1 MHDLNDLRTSLNN
14 LDNAIV
20 YLMAERFRLTKK
32 VGEYKKAHNVRPIDP
47 EREARQMERVAQLAS
62 EAGLDPAFAQQMLRL
77 IIDEVVVQHKKL
89 QGIE

>member
-1 MHDLNDLRTSLNN
+1 MHDLEDLRKSLDN

-32 VGEYKKAHNVRPIDP
+32 VGEYKKAHNIPPVDLD
-47 EREARQMERVAQLAS
+47 REARQMERIAELAS
-62 EAGLDPAFAQQMLRL
+62 GVDLDPVFAQKMLRM